1 MKKFKFFLKIFLKNL
16 NSNLNPS
23 YFVLENFETSI
34 PFLELSTVFSNFSSL
49 CKGIKT
55 DQQVYDQYAV
65 PINIKLAGLEPLK
78 QINDFKVN
86 YTITEIYT
94 EYYGKCQMYQFF
106 GRFEIGRFIIFEAS
120 RSESNYAM
128 VIPPETEIFF
138 NYNWLYTSPTAIQI
152 KSDITINIKK

>member
-1 MKKFKFFLKIFLKNL
+1 M
-16 NSNLNPS
+16 
-23 YFVLENFETSI
+23 
-34 PFLELSTVFSNFSSL
+34 
-49 CKGIKT
+49 KT
-55 DQQVYDQYAV
+55 DQQVYDQYAI

>member
-1 MKKFKFFLKIFLKNL
+1 MKNL
-16 NSNLNPS
+16 ISNLNPS
-23 YFVLENFETSI
+23 HFVLENFETSI